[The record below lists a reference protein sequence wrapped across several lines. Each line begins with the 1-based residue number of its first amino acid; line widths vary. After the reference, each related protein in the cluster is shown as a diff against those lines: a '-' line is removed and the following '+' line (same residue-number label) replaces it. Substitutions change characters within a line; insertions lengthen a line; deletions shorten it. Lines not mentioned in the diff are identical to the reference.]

1 MANPARSVLHALLLT
16 YLCVGSAFCT
26 DVEGDQPRR
35 HMLHAGPS
43 VAQTEC
49 YADLVDPDDPTSL
62 GYYRALADYLDTT
75 SAPHPG
81 LGRLEPVPAG
91 FPAVADT
98 AAGSGSAPINGQDR
112 DVHLL
117 RISALY
123 AFLKT
128 QTNSTTGE
136 TYLERHRTNRM
147 ETAASLLLA
156 VQHFNTGNGAV
167 VKEIEGID
175 QTCSVRLVADF
186 HESETNTRMA
196 VDRLAKDILLS
207 DTTST
212 PELDDEG
219 TEDAL
224 SKNSKENTKT
234 RNPTTVVFGDFRSS
248 ITMPLASL
256 NSVYGVPQVCATC
269 TTTDL
274 DDPNQ
279 FPLFGRYVPSDA
291 GTAMAVV
298 SFARQRNREANGGPE
313 EGGED
318 LRFIG
323 VLYRNDAFGTAY
335 YLAIKDAFEFAEEDG
350 QEDAEGGNND
360 GEEGVVDQAF
370 DDTFRRAQGFH
381 YDYTNTDDIDRAVT
395 ALARTGYRL
404 FVGVFYSSH
413 YEYVMESAFR
423 HGIAGPGFVWIM
435 SDGLSTK
442 KVSDISPLPA
452 GSPLAIASEGVG
464 IIKAGPISGTETE
477 DGKETGFDRMIR
489 EFQKQ
494 NKDQV
499 DYLNCVGHPRTNSE
513 EALIY
518 HLAEDSFFQESI
530 PPTSGLF
537 FYDAAISFG
546 MAACKL
552 LEEKGGDINS
562 NVDGKE
568 LMEQFLSQEFQG
580 ASGFVSVD
588 PPTHSRRP
596 ETAGFHA
603 YNAQGTLNPAE
614 NETSFSMDVV
624 SYTLST
630 DSANY
635 TEMKWLNRPGKYYR
649 FSDGTP
655 NFPYT
660 LPRIS
665 NFDHNYIS
673 PGLRGT
679 FYVLAFVIFGLS
691 IFFSC
696 WTHYNRKSKV
706 VRAAQP
712 LFLHIICLGTFIMA
726 ATIIT
731 LGIDDSIAT
740 EHGCSIACRLNPW
753 FLSVGFVCAFS
764 SIFGKEWR
772 INRIFHNPSMRRIT
786 VSAKDVLIPCF
797 ILLGLNVLVLALWT
811 GLSPLSWD
819 RFMLGRSTSTDANS
833 RVSAF
838 VRPKHGNGPRMSE
851 FFSVSI

>member
-1 MANPARSVLHALLLT
+1 
-16 YLCVGSAFCT
+16 
-26 DVEGDQPRR
+26 
-35 HMLHAGPS
+35 
-43 VAQTEC
+43 
-49 YADLVDPDDPTSL
+49 
-62 GYYRALADYLDTT
+62 
-75 SAPHPG
+75 
-81 LGRLEPVPAG
+81 
-91 FPAVADT
+91 
-98 AAGSGSAPINGQDR
+98 
-112 DVHLL
+112 
-117 RISALY
+117 
-123 AFLKT
+123 
-128 QTNSTTGE
+128 
-136 TYLERHRTNRM
+136 
-147 ETAASLLLA
+147 
-156 VQHFNTGNGAV
+156 
-167 VKEIEGID
+167 
-175 QTCSVRLVADF
+175 
-186 HESETNTRMA
+186 
-196 VDRLAKDILLS
+196 
-207 DTTST
+207 
-212 PELDDEG
+212 
-219 TEDAL
+219 
-224 SKNSKENTKT
+224 
-234 RNPTTVVFGDFRSS
+234 
-248 ITMPLASL
+248 
-256 NSVYGVPQVCATC
+256 
-269 TTTDL
+269 
-274 DDPNQ
+274 
-279 FPLFGRYVPSDA
+279 
-291 GTAMAVV
+291 
-298 SFARQRNREANGGPE
+298 
-313 EGGED
+313 
-318 LRFIG
+318 
-323 VLYRNDAFGTAY
+323 
-335 YLAIKDAFEFAEEDG
+335 
-350 QEDAEGGNND
+350 
-360 GEEGVVDQAF
+360 
-370 DDTFRRAQGFH
+370 
-381 YDYTNTDDIDRAVT
+381 
-395 ALARTGYRL
+395 
-404 FVGVFYSSH
+404 
-413 YEYVMESAFR
+413 
-423 HGIAGPGFVWIM
+423 
-435 SDGLSTK
+435 
-442 KVSDISPLPA
+442 
-452 GSPLAIASEGVG
+452 
-464 IIKAGPISGTETE
+464 
-477 DGKETGFDRMIR
+477 
-489 EFQKQ
+489 
-494 NKDQV
+494 
-499 DYLNCVGHPRTNSE
+499 
-513 EALIY
+513 
-518 HLAEDSFFQESI
+518 
-530 PPTSGLF
+530 
-537 FYDAAISFG
+537 